1 VAHLPV
7 AGLLVVD
14 ICARLN
20 WRAVSAPASRCDRRL
35 RPPSA
40 RRRRTTAKH
49 GRVREQT
56 GCLRAEITL
65 AFGADGSLTDARAW
79 GLPGGPPHDRP
90 TRRLLQSAA

>member
-1 VAHLPV
+1 VFATG
-7 AGLLVVD
+7 A
-14 ICARLN
+14 
-20 WRAVSAPASRCDRRL
+20 
-35 RPPSA
+35 
-40 RRRRTTAKH
+40 
-49 GRVREQT
+49 REQT